1 MPGDDWRDAE
11 SQWPDFEKQ
20 NNNVNGLF
28 GPGSAEV
35 DTEDYQE
42 DIPDEQEGN
51 HSTGEVK
58 KVKRERKQKK
68 SEGEKLTQYRSAK
81 YSERQIE
88 QLEKIKLAMGTTNE
102 GEVLRWA
109 LDEAYRANK
118 KKIERIVEE
127 KQRIETL

>member
-1 MPGDDWRDAE
+1 MTGGDWRDAE

-35 DTEDYQE
+35 DTDDYQE
-42 DIPDEQEGN
+42 DIHDEQEGN

-58 KVKRERKQKK
+58 KVKREGKQKK

-81 YSERQIE
+81 YSDRQID
-88 QLEKIKLAMGTTNE
+88 QLEKIMVARGTKNV

-109 LDEAYRANK
+109 LDEAYRVNK
-118 KKIERIVEE
+118 KKIERIVGE
-127 KQRIETL
+127 KQMIETL